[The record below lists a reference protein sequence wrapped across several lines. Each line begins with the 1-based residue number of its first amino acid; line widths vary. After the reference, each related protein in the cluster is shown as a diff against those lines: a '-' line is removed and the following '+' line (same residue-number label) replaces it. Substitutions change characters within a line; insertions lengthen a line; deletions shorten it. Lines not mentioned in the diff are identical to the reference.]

1 MTTDRPHPPAAVDT
15 TTAPGAAP
23 LADLEAPVSTA
34 DPAPAASGASHR
46 YVRDA
51 ELSYLGVAIA
61 GVLPP
66 LAIYLADRRRSAFAR
81 GHAAEALRVSAAV
94 VLYGICALILAAM
107 LALDSIT
114 VAAIVVGPLI
124 VALWLVVV
132 SYLVRAARAAGRGE
146 PPHEFPSW
154 LRVSPRR

>member
-1 MTTDRPHPPAAVDT
+1 VDT

-61 GVLPP
+61 GVLP
-66 LAIYLADRRRSAFAR
+66 DRRRSAFAR

-107 LALDSIT
+107 LALDSIE
-114 VAAIVVGPLI
+114 VAAIVVGPLV

-132 SYLVRAARAAGRGE
+132 SYLVRAARAAARGE
-146 PPHEFPSW
+146 PPHEFPGW

>member
-1 MTTDRPHPPAAVDT
+1 MTTDRPHPPAAVGT
-15 TTAPGAAP
+15 TVPGADP
-23 LADLEAPVSTA
+23 PADLDAPVPA
-34 DPAPAASGASHR
+34 AGRAPAASGASHR

-51 ELSYLGVAIA
+51 EFSYLGIAIA

-66 LAIYLADRRRSAFAR
+66 LAVYLADRRSAFAR

-146 PPHEFPSW
+146 PPHEFPGW